1 VRSPRPTGEE
11 LVDDGQVVAALLP
24 HRLGRATPSKPARA
38 RAVVTSMSGLPPSD
52 RRRNSFMMWRS
63 SKTIDVFDCSTWSTR
78 ARSTSMSGAM
88 WWSTW
93 MARSGSNT
101 AS

>member
-1 VRSPRPTGEE
+1 VT
-11 LVDDGQVVAALLP
+11 VLLP
-24 HRLGRATPSKPARA
+24 HRLGPGDALEAGAA
-38 RAVVTSMSGLPPSD
+38 RAVVTSMSGLPPSE

-63 SKTIDVFDCSTWSTR
+63 SKTIEVFDCSTCSTR
-78 ARSTSMSGAM
+78 ARSTSMSGAT
-88 WWSTW
+88 WWSTG